1 MSNCGCKRDLDPA
14 GIWDY
19 KNMIGAKVKVKS
31 MPISN
36 FHAGIL
42 GECTISDIYFRI
54 STDGKVVSV
63 IRLEEYPELF
73 FNWKDIEVIK
83 VFNPSESIC
92 GTFKAGGS
100 VSGI

>member
-31 MPISN
+31 MPVSN

-42 GECTISDIYFRI
+42 
-54 STDGKVVSV
+54 
-63 IRLEEYPELF
+63 
-73 FNWKDIEVIK
+73 
-83 VFNPSESIC
+83 
-92 GTFKAGGS
+92 
-100 VSGI
+100 